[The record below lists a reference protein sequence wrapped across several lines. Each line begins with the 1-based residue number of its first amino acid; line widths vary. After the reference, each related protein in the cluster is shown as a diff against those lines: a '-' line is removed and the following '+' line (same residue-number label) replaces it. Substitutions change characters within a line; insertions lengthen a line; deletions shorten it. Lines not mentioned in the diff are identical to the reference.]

1 MQKDSSRI
9 RGTTREIEQAA
20 RQLRQNL
27 TPTDERLWSTLRGKQ
42 LNGLKFRCQHPVGC
56 FIVDFY
62 CPSCKLVIEV
72 DGGIHDL
79 QQNYDDARTERLEAF
94 GYSVL
99 RFSNEAVMNDLP
111 AVLSQIAQA
120 AEGC

>member
-1 MQKDSSRI
+1 
-9 RGTTREIEQAA
+9 
-20 RQLRQNL
+20 
-27 TPTDERLWSTLRGKQ
+27 
-42 LNGLKFRCQHPVGC
+42 
-56 FIVDFY
+56 
-62 CPSCKLVIEV
+62 VIEV

-79 QQNYDDARTERLEAF
+79 QQDYDDARTERLEAF

-120 AEGC
+120 AESC